1 MSSAFI
7 KNYLISIKCFALKTK
22 HLACNMSINGV
33 EGIFL
38 IDSGASNSCID
49 KRNEKKYKL
58 EKFKKSY
65 SASGA
70 GNSKFDVYKSKQA
83 KISHKSKLICDLNF
97 LLIDMESINNAL
109 NESDNIK
116 INGIIGADLLTKKKG
131 TIDYKNETLYF

>member
-7 KNYLISIKCFALKTK
+7 KNYLISIKCFDLKNK
-22 HLACNMSINGV
+22 HLVCNISINGV

-70 GNSKFDVYKSKQA
+70 GNGKFDVYKSKQA
-83 KISHKSKLICDLNF
+83 KISHKSKLICNLNF